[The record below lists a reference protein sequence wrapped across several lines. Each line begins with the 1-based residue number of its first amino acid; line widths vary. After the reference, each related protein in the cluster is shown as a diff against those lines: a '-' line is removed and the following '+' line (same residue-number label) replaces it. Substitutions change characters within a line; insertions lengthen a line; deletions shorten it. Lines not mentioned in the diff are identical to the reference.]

1 MKLEIKQLTKKYGD
15 LQVIHP
21 LDLTLPN
28 CHTLV
33 LSGPSGGG
41 KSTLLRLMSG
51 LETPDSG
58 TISFDGNEIVYEE
71 NSLRQYRR
79 RLGIVFQS
87 WNLFPHLTALENV
100 MLPLYRVHGLSK
112 DEAEARSLVLLQRFE
127 LRQHMLK
134 KPYELSGGQV
144 QRVALI
150 RAIAH
155 NPKMLM
161 LDEPTSALDP
171 LMTGE
176 VLELISELKKEKNNI
191 IFITHHLHFA
201 RRIADQI
208 LFIAD
213 GRVIEH
219 GTVSDVLDHPR
230 SKLVNEYHK
239 ILSAYE

>member
-1 MKLEIKQLTKKYGD
+1 MKLEIKQLSKKYGD
-15 LQVIHP
+15 LQVIHS
-21 LDLTLPN
+21 LDLILPK
-28 CHTLV
+28 CQTLV

-58 TISFDGNEIVYEE
+58 SIAFDGIKIVYEE
-71 NSLRQYRR
+71 NSLRKYRR

-87 WNLFPHLTALENV
+87 WNLFPHLNALENV

-112 DEAEARSLVLLQRFE
+112 EEAEARSLVLLQRFD
-127 LRQHMLK
+127 LQQHMLK

-150 RAIAH
+150 RAVAH

-171 LMTGE
+171 LMTSE

-191 IFITHHLHFA
+191 IFITHHLNFA

-208 LFIAD
+208 LFIAE
-213 GRVIEH
+213 GRVVEH
-219 GTVSDVLDHPR
+219 GSVNEVLDHPR
-230 SKLVNEYHK
+230 SELVKEYHK
-239 ILSAYE
+239 ILSVYE

>member
-58 TISFDGNEIVYEE
+58 SISFDDNEIVYEE